1 MASYPSN
8 VKSFTTKVD
17 GVTTVAA
24 ADINDVQSEIVA
36 VETAL
41 GTNPA
46 TSVLGSGSIG
56 SYTAAP
62 GTLTN
67 VSARLQ
73 NIEAGLSASSTDGSR
88 IGYTQL
94 ATGSVGT
101 STSITVA
108 GASYVKLVVVI
119 NITTIGSGTA
129 ITMGANSATSSKY
142 GHFSFAATPAGLGS
156 AAGSGGIPVSSAQVP
171 ASGDTITVEFYN
183 VAGAGV
189 KPVSFINAYGWGT
202 GALISGGTVTSAITT
217 ITITCSTAP
226 TTSTYTVYGVK

>member
-1 MASYPSN
+1 MAATYPSV
-8 VKSFTTKVD
+8 VKTYTDKVNGTSVVD
-17 GVTTVAA
+17 A
-24 ADINDVQSEIVA
+24 ADINSVQAEITAIETELGVSPKTSIIGQSSQTYSTGVTNSTVA
-36 VETAL
+36 
-41 GTNPA
+41 
-46 TSVLGSGSIG
+46 
-56 SYTAAP
+56 
-62 GTLTN
+62 
-67 VSARLQ
+67 ARLT
-73 NIEAGLSASSTDGSR
+73 NIEAGLTAGAADGSR

-101 STSITVA
+101 STSISVA

-129 ITMGANSATSSKY
+129 ITMGANGATSPKY

-202 GALISGGTVTSAITT
+202 GALISGGTVTSALTT